1 MSRKIWNVIAGT
13 GLILGGLVSL
23 TPFKLAPL
31 CEKLLTLASGTKVHM
46 VCNWTGRAEVIMGFI
61 VIVTSLLI
69 LISKKEASK
78 RALGI
83 MLGILGVAIII
94 IPTSIGIGICANPSM
109 DCHTTAKFLDVWGA
123 ALILL
128 GGVSL
133 FKGEE
138 KVKDV

>member
-1 MSRKIWNVIAGT
+1 MSRKIWNVIAGA

-23 TPFKLAPL
+23 TPFKLAPV
-31 CEKLLTLASGTKVHM
+31 CDHLLTLASGTKVHM
-46 VCNWTGRAEVIMGFI
+46 ACHWTGRAEVIMGFI
-61 VIVTSLLI
+61 VMVASLLI
-69 LISKKEASK
+69 LMSKKEASK

-83 MLGILGVAIII
+83 MLGIFGVAIII

-133 FKGEE
+133 FKGAE
-138 KVKDV
+138 KAQVA